1 MVSKF
6 HLPVERQLST
16 AERTLLEWLLAHGG
30 PDASKYKSQIDSLRV
45 VSRCGCGCPTVDFAL
60 HSGHKMGASE
70 VVAEAGGQSP
80 EGVSVGVI
88 LHARDGELSELEI
101 YSTQGED
108 VAFHLPLP
116 ESLEPY
122 EVN

>member
-1 MVSKF
+1 
-6 HLPVERQLST
+6 
-16 AERTLLEWLLAHGG
+16 
-30 PDASKYKSQIDSLRV
+30 
-45 VSRCGCGCPTVDFAL
+45 
-60 HSGHKMGASE
+60 
-70 VVAEAGGQSP
+70 VAEAGGQSP

-108 VAFHLPLP
+108 VAFNLPLP
-116 ESLEPY
+116 ESLESY